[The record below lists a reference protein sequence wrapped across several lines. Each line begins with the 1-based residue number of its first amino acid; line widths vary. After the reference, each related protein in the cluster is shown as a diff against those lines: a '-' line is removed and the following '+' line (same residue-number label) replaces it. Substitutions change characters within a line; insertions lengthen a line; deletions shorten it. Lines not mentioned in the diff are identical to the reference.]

1 MNSPRH
7 DFPAGGGPNVGA
19 RRYPASGWIEA
30 GLFVLA
36 IGFLGFAYVVGHQF
50 DAHPIAFILYAMT
63 VSALAIL
70 AITGPGSDAR
80 AIVLAPQS
88 WLIGFGTIGMELFY
102 YWLLRYVPPAD
113 GSLLGRLMIP
123 AAVVIGWI
131 LFARRPANLTLTGAA
146 IVCLGVLPVL
156 AYIEPAHLVPVIIAT
171 IGCVLAFNLRTFA
184 GEFHPWNRNAR
195 TVMEKLRIT
204 GLVVLV
210 TAVTSLALAALGAL
224 LTAGGILPP
233 LSIVPT
239 GAQMLHLPTILL
251 GALVG
256 SIIHTAMS
264 FLSLSAVVKITS
276 ENFAAATAFTPV
288 ATLVV
293 QWIAG
298 MLGLIPLFLVD
309 AKLLT
314 AMAIVIGG
322 VFLMLRGARQR

>member
-1 MNSPRH
+1 MNRPKH
-7 DFPAGGGPNVGA
+7 DFSAGIPAALDA
-19 RRYPASGWIEA
+19 RRTFVTGWIEA
-30 GLFVLA
+30 GVFVLT
-36 IGFLGFAYVVGHQF
+36 IGFLGFAYVVGHQLG
-50 DAHPIAFILYAMT
+50 AHPVAFILYAMT
-63 VSALAIL
+63 VSAIAML
-70 AITGPGSDAR
+70 AITGPGPQAR

-102 YWLLRYVPPAD
+102 YWLLNYVPPAD
-113 GSLLGRLMIP
+113 GSLLARLMIP
-123 AAVVIGWI
+123 VAVAIGWI
-131 LFARRPANLTLTGAA
+131 LFGRRPSNLTLAGAA
-146 IVCLGVLPVL
+146 VVCLGIVPVL
-156 AYIEPAHLVPVIIAT
+156 AFIAPAHMLPVIMAT
-171 IGCVLAFNLRTFA
+171 AGCVFAFNLRTFA
-184 GEFHPWNRNAR
+184 GEVHPWNRSAR

-210 TAVTSLALAALGAL
+210 TAVTGIAIAAVAAMLIGL
-224 LTAGGILPP
+224 NV
-233 LSIVPT
+233 VPAFAMMPT
-239 GAQMLHLPTILL
+239 PAQMLHLPTILL

-256 SIIHTAMS
+256 SVIHTAMA

-314 AMAIVIGG
+314 AMAIVIAG
-322 VFLMLRGARQR
+322 VFLMLRGARRR

>member
-1 MNSPRH
+1 VHSPNK
-7 DFPAGGGPNVGA
+7 DLPADA
-19 RRYPASGWIEA
+19 RRASVSGWVEA
-30 GLFVLA
+30 FLFVLA
-36 IGFLGFAYVVGHQF
+36 IGFLGFAYVVGHQVG
-50 DAHPIAFILYAMT
+50 AHPIAFILYAMT
-63 VSALAIL
+63 VSALVIL
-70 AITGPGSDAR
+70 ASTGLGPDAR

-113 GSLLGRLMIP
+113 GSLLARLMIP
-123 AAVVIGWI
+123 AAVLTGWM
-131 LFARRPANLTLTGAA
+131 LFARRPSHLTLIGAA
-146 IVCLGVLPVL
+146 IVCLGVAPVL
-156 AYIEPAHLVPVIIAT
+156 AFIDAAHVAPVVIAT
-171 IGCVLAFNLRTFA
+171 IGCALAFNLRTFA

-210 TAVTSLALAALGAL
+210 TALTSLGLAALGAL
-224 LTAGGILPP
+224 STSLGMLPS
-233 LSIVPT
+233 LALIPT
-239 GAQMLHLPTILL
+239 GREMLHLPTILL

-256 SIIHTAMS
+256 SVIHSAMA

-276 ENFAAATAFTPV
+276 ENFAAATVLTPI

-298 MLGLIPLFLVD
+298 KLGLIPLFLID
-309 AKLLT
+309 AKLLV

-322 VFLMLRGARQR
+322 VLLMLRGSRLA